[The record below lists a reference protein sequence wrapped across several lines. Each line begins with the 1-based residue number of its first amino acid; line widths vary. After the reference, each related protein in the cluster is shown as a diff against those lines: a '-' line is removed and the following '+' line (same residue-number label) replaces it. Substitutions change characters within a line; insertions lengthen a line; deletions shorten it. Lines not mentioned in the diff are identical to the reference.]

1 MTNIETLKTAAEI
14 ITALRRQARAA
25 RAEARRV
32 YGRYGAQVPCC
43 AAGQAADA
51 CTDLARRISRRGLR
65 DGDLDRAHILLGEV
79 I

>member
-1 MTNIETLKTAAEI
+1 MTTQI
-14 ITALRRQARAA
+14 ITVLRSQARAD

-32 YGRYGAQVPCC
+32 YGRDGAQVHCC
-43 AAGQAADA
+43 AAAQAADA

-65 DGDLDRAHILLGEV
+65 DGDLDRAHILIGEV